1 MLTADVGIYSISRL
15 PGCPMSSSSSSS
27 SCWLCYCVFVFL
39 ALSQW
44 GRGTGELLHQVKS
57 HTASPYIIMLPIHQ
71 SCRLGVLSSW
81 SHDLFVFFLPHAP
94 PQMCMGQK
102 FVTKSSFHLF
112 FCLHTIFFFD
122 LPQCLVVSCS
132 FAAALVLFSLWHK
145 PRSTHYLRKRGECVA
160 KCPFL
165 CSLSPLTGNHISIHT
180 LIIPFDEN
188 WVSSPRR

>member
-1 MLTADVGIYSISRL
+1 MWGSTAYRGYQDAPCHHRHHHHHVDCVSL
-15 PGCPMSSSSSSS
+15 
-27 SCWLCYCVFVFL
+27 CVFVFL

-57 HTASPYIIMLPIHQ
+57 HTASPYIIMHPIHQ
-71 SCRLGVLSSW
+71 SCRLSVLSSW
-81 SHDLFVFFLPHAP
+81 SHDLFCVFSYLMPRLKCAWGKNLSLNHHFI
-94 PQMCMGQK
+94 CF
-102 FVTKSSFHLF
+102 FVFIPF
-112 FCLHTIFFFD
+112 FFFD

-132 FAAALVLFSLWHK
+132 CAAALVLFSLWHK
-145 PRSTHYLRKRGECVA
+145 PRSTHYLRKGGECVA

-165 CSLSPLTGNHISIHT
+165 CSLSPLTWNHISIHT